1 MISRR
6 KISLIGSGNI
16 GGILAYLINQKK
28 LGDIVM
34 LDINEGLSRGKSLD
48 ISESSAVNG
57 FCFDILG
64 TSDYQEIRD
73 SDAIIVTAGI
83 ARKPGMS
90 RDDLLNINARII
102 EDIAKQIQKYSPNA
116 FVIIITN
123 PLDAMVWH
131 LYKKSNLPSNMVV
144 GMAGVLDSAR
154 FSYFI
159 AQHLNISVENVSSL
173 VLGSHGDL
181 MLPLIRYSTVGG
193 IPITD
198 LIKLNII
205 TQSDVDD
212 IIQRT
217 RKGGEEIV
225 KLLQNGSAYY
235 APATSAIYMLESYL
249 YDKKRILSCA
259 AYLNGEYGVYDLFVG
274 VPVIIGK
281 NGIEKVI
288 ELDLLQSEKET
299 FNNSIKLIKNLLQLL
314 N

>member
-1 MISRR
+1 MMHQK

-16 GGILAYLINQKK
+16 GGTIAYLINQKK
-28 LGDIVM
+28 LGNIVM
-34 LDINEGLSRGKSLD
+34 LDINEGLSKGKSLD
-48 ISESSAVNG
+48 ISESSAINECYVN
-57 FCFDILG
+57 ILG
-64 TSDYQEIRD
+64 TSDYQDIKD

-83 ARKPGMS
+83 TRKPGMS
-90 RDDLLNINARII
+90 RDDLLNTNAKII
-102 EDIAKQIQKYSPNA
+102 ENIAKNIQKYSPNA

-131 LYKKSNLPSNMVV
+131 LYKKSNLPSNMIS

-159 AQHLNISVENVSSL
+159 AQHLNISVENISSL
-173 VLGSHGDL
+173 VLGGHGDL
-181 MLPLIRYSTVGG
+181 MLPLIRYTTVGG

-198 LIKLNII
+198 LIKLNMI
-205 TQSDVDD
+205 TQSDIDN

-235 APATSAIYMLESYL
+235 APATSAIYMLESFL
-249 YDKKRILSCA
+249 YDQKRILPCA
-259 AYLNGEYGVYDLFVG
+259 AYLNGEYGVYDLFAG

-281 NGIEKVI
+281 NGIEKII
-288 ELDLLQSEKET
+288 ELDLLQNEKEI
-299 FNNSIKLIKNLLQLL
+299 FNNSIKLIKDLIQLL